1 MARTRP
7 SHAPPSQPLCSQ
19 CRALPAAWLVPRFY
33 DVRDKWYPRYK
44 EPCHYFTYLT
54 WAELEASA
62 SSSALCALV
71 SREAETR
78 VDLPCR
84 MPDPPRPGVFFEAY
98 GFLKLEVR
106 CIEACK
112 VARLNVALDETDVHR
127 LPAHAQHLFT
137 GQITS
142 KQAGDG
148 RNLRT
153 IRRWLSLC
161 ISSHEN
167 CSRWAS
173 SRELGHRHLPTRVL
187 DVGKAGDDLVRLH
200 ISSGGDTSDY
210 ITLSYC
216 WGLSGNPIVTTAD
229 NLAMHIQDG
238 IRVSA
243 LPATLRQAVELT
255 RLLGIKY
262 IWIDALCI
270 IQHDVEDWTRES
282 ALMSSVYS
290 QSLLT
295 IAAAG
300 AVDVKEGLFLK
311 RSERHGSSVQ
321 LPWPGGQIDDGAGP
335 LMLHITP
342 SFRLFQVEIPQTP
355 LSSRGW
361 TFQERALSARVLHFT
376 NEMCYWECKQSHIG
390 EDDAHGRYSVLDE
403 FYHLHGLLLPPSVEG
418 SRKASCTRSGPG
430 WSKNI
435 VAVS

>member
-1 MARTRP
+1 M
-7 SHAPPSQPLCSQ
+7 
-19 CRALPAAWLVPRFY
+19 
-33 DVRDKWYPRYK
+33 
-44 EPCHYFTYLT
+44 
-54 WAELEASA
+54 
-62 SSSALCALV
+62 
-71 SREAETR
+71 
-78 VDLPCR
+78 
-84 MPDPPRPGVFFEAY
+84 
-98 GFLKLEVR
+98 
-106 CIEACK
+106 
-112 VARLNVALDETDVHR
+112 
-127 LPAHAQHLFT
+127 
-137 GQITS
+137 
-142 KQAGDG
+142 
-148 RNLRT
+148 
-153 IRRWLSLC
+153 
-161 ISSHEN
+161 
-167 CSRWAS
+167 
-173 SRELGHRHLPTRVL
+173 PTRVL
-187 DVGKAGDDLVRLH
+187 DVGNAGDDLVRLH

-216 WGLSGNPIVTTAD
+216 WGRSGNPIVTTAD

-321 LPWPGGQIDDGAGP
+321 LPWPEGQSDHGAGP
-335 LMLHITP
+335 VMLHITP

-376 NEMCYWECKQSHIG
+376 NEMCYWECKQSRIG

-418 SRKASCTRSGPG
+418 LLTRGLMHEKWAWVVEEYSCRQLTNANDIFPALEGLAIVFAEKRMIGEYYCGLWQDELPRQLLWYSRRGISCHG
-430 WSKNI
+430 SKE
-435 VAVS
+435 VSHRRTETYRAPTLS